1 MSIVQL
7 LFETTTNHSTGFL
20 MCVKANLTNQ
30 HKMLFPS
37 LLTEYCRFKLD
48 YI

>member
-1 MSIVQL
+1 MSILQL

-20 MCVKANLTNQ
+20 MFLTNQ
-30 HKMLFPS
+30 HEHS
-37 LLTEYCRFKLD
+37 RFTLD